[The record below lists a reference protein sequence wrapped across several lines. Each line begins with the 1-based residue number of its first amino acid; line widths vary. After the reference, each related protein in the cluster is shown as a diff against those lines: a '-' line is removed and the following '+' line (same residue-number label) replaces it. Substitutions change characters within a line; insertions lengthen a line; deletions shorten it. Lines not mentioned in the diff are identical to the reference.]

1 MSLFFTIK
9 FIHIVAVSMMLG
21 ATLCNG
27 LLHLSAMKS
36 NSTHA
41 ASGTLN
47 HVMKINQFI
56 MAPSFFLLV
65 ASGLLMA
72 SHLMISFGTFWLWV
86 SLLLTFI
93 LVIEFIGGY
102 FIEKRMHQLCSHSIS
117 KPITPLPKQYLK
129 MVKTAA
135 PIGSS
140 ATLFSF
146 IIIYLMIAK
155 PA

>member
-1 MSLFFTIK
+1 MSLFFTLK
-9 FIHIVAVSMMLG
+9 FIHIIAVSMMLG

-41 ASGTLN
+41 AASTLN
-47 HVMKINQFI
+47 HVMQINHFMMI
-56 MAPSFFLLV
+56 PSFFLLI

-86 SLLLTFI
+86 TLLLTFI
-93 LVIEFIGGY
+93 LVLEFIGGY
-102 FIEKRMHQLCSHSIS
+102 FIEKRMHQLCSQCIS
-117 KPITPLPKQYLK
+117 KPNASLPKQYFK
-129 MVKTAA
+129 MVKAA
-135 PIGSS
+135 VPIGSS

-146 IIIYLMIAK
+146 IIIYLMISK